1 MRYKKEYNIKGKII
15 SKSDITNMVN
25 NILEKYP
32 QKDFKM
38 KIEAQFSDGTTITD
52 DKVSIFDS
60 IYFEKKLLKRVR
72 IFINRYIDYKVDDMV
87 DITIYKDKNFSD
99 AVIESTDNRLY
110 NSLCH
115 SIEENLNLMKNQNKI
130 YLLPESSWSGFVIV
144 TIFLIMELIVAFILE
159 KVLKLQLPT
168 ILIYLMILLLP
179 NIVTPFV
186 IKYIEKRYPINQF
199 DFGKSSVNKPQK
211 ENGHIYKIIIFIITN
226 IVLPI
231 IITLLTKNL

>member
-1 MRYKKEYNIKGKII
+1 
-15 SKSDITNMVN
+15 
-25 NILEKYP
+25 
-32 QKDFKM
+32 
-38 KIEAQFSDGTTITD
+38 
-52 DKVSIFDS
+52 
-60 IYFEKKLLKRVR
+60 
-72 IFINRYIDYKVDDMV
+72 MV
-87 DITIYKDKNFSD
+87 DITIYKDKSFSD

-110 NSLCH
+110 DSLCH
-115 SIEENLNLMKNQNKI
+115 SIEESLNLMKSQNII
-130 YLLPESSWSGFVIV
+130 YLLSESAWSGFIIV

-159 KVLKLQLPT
+159 KIFKLQLPT
-168 ILIYLMILLLP
+168 VLIYLMILLLP

-199 DFGKSSVNKPQK
+199 NFGKSSVNKPQK

>member
-1 MRYKKEYNIKGKII
+1 MRYKKKYNIKGKII
-15 SKSDITNMVN
+15 SKSDIINMVN
-25 NILEKYP
+25 NILEKSP
-32 QKDFKM
+32 QKNFEM
-38 KIEAQFSDGTTITD
+38 KIEAQFNDGTTIAD
-52 DKVSIFDS
+52 DKVSIFDN
-60 IYFEKKLLKRVR
+60 IYFEKKILIMVR
-72 IFINRYIDYKVDDMV
+72 ISIERYIDYKFSDMV
-87 DITIYKDKNFSD
+87 DITIYKDNDFSA
-99 AVIESTDNRLY
+99 AVIESTDNRIY

-115 SIEENLNLMKNQNKI
+115 SIEESLNLMKNQNKI
-130 YLLPESSWSGFVIV
+130 YLLSESAWSGFIIV
-144 TIFLIMELIVAFILE
+144 AIFLIMELIVAFILE

-168 ILIYLMILLLP
+168 ILLYLMILLLP

-186 IKYIEKRYPINQF
+186 IKYIENRYPINQF